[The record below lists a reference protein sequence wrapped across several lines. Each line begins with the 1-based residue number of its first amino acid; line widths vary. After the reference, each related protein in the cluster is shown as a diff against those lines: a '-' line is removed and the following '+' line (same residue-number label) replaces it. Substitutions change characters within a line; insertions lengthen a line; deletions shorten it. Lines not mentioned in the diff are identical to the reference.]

1 MKDLELRDILLRERP
16 RATKLSVRI
25 NGRWQFASFGPVEKR
40 VEGLTYYRMSK
51 TFGLVSSKTNDPKI
65 TLERGVPGDFVAV
78 DQFGEL
84 NLVKKEVYELRFP
97 KRNTRPATTQINSK
111 KLIDPKFI
119 TDIVRKR

>member
-16 RATKLSVRI
+16 RATKLSI
-25 NGRWQFASFGPVEKR
+25 KLNGRWQFASFGRVEKK

-51 TFGLVSSKTNDPKI
+51 TFGLVSSKTTDPKT
-65 TLERGVPGDFVAV
+65 TLERGKPGDFVAV

-84 NLVKKEVYELRFP
+84 NLVTKEVYDLRFP
-97 KRNTRPATTQINSK
+97 RRNTRPETTQINSR
-111 KLIDPKFI
+111 KLNDPKFI